1 MRKMTSCDLI
11 TFSPD
16 AHEVGTPVTET
27 ARRVR
32 VQEMALTQ
40 ADIYQS
46 GGEGLGPEAKL
57 LIPYDKEYRGERE
70 LDYKG
75 ERWRV
80 IRSDPYKDWNGV
92 ILSIRRKKGNRE
104 SVVSGNA

>member
-16 AHEVGTPVTET
+16 AHEVGTPVTESK
-27 ARRVR
+27 RRVK
-32 VQEMALTQ
+32 VQEMSLTQ

-46 GGEGLGPEAKL
+46 GGEGLSPEAKL
-57 LIPYDKEYRGERE
+57 LIPYDREYKGERE
-70 LDYKG
+70 LDYRG

-80 IRSDPYKDWNGV
+80 IHHDPYKEWNGV

-104 SVVSGNA
+104 SAVNGNA

>member
-1 MRKMTSCDLI
+1 MRKMTSCELI

-16 AHEVGTPVTET
+16 AHEVGTPATESK
-27 ARRVR
+27 RRVK
-32 VQEMALTQ
+32 VQEMTLTQ

-57 LIPYDKEYRGERE
+57 LIPSDREYKGERE

-80 IRSDPYKDWNGV
+80 IRSDPYKEWNGV
-92 ILSIRRKKGNRE
+92 ILSIRRKKGNSE